1 MSAVKRK
8 LRNKS
13 LKKECEIIRHIEKGM
28 AKKKGPE
35 KFGVPKNA
43 ISTWMKNKEKQ
54 HYRVF
59 QKSWLNVLIKRC
71 LVEKQIL

>member
-28 AKKKGPE
+28 ANKKGPE

-43 ISTWMKNKEKQ
+43 ISTWMKKQRETTSQSFSEK
-54 HYRVF
+54 
-59 QKSWLNVLIKRC
+59 
-71 LVEKQIL
+71 LVKCIN

>member
-1 MSAVKRK
+1 MSVVKRK

-28 AKKKGPE
+28 TNKKGPE

-43 ISTWMKNKEKQ
+43 ISTW
-54 HYRVF
+54 
-59 QKSWLNVLIKRC
+59 IKKTKRNNITGFFRK
-71 LVEKQIL
+71 VG

>member
-28 AKKKGPE
+28 ANKKGPE
-35 KFGVPKNA
+35 KCGVPKNA
-43 ISTWMKNKEKQ
+43 ISTWMKKT
-54 HYRVF
+54 
-59 QKSWLNVLIKRC
+59 KRNNITEFFRK
-71 LVEKQIL
+71 VG